1 MDTQLAQGVLF
12 YCGTYITVLLIMVSF
27 LTGKLMYLFFIVLT
41 LGLIFYVNYLII
53 ENNSHLKNVG
63 KWVEEM
69 IKTYITRS

>member
-12 YCGTYITVLLIMVSF
+12 YCGTYVTAILIMVSF
-27 LTGKLMYLFFIVLT
+27 LTGKLMYIFFIVLT

-69 IKTYITRS
+69 IKTYITRA

>member
-12 YCGTYITVLLIMVSF
+12 YCGTYVTTILIMVSF
-27 LTGKLMYLFFIVLT
+27 LTGKLMYIFFIVLT

-69 IKTYITRS
+69 IKTYITRA

>member
-12 YCGTYITVLLIMVSF
+12 YCGTYVTTILIMVSF
-27 LTGKLMYLFFIVLT
+27 LTGKLMYIFFIVLT

-69 IKTYITRS
+69 IKTYITRT

>member
-12 YCGTYITVLLIMVSF
+12 YSGTYVTVMLIMVSF
-27 LTGKLMYLFFIVLT
+27 LTGKLIYIFFIVLT
-41 LGLIFYVNYLII
+41 IGLICYVNYLII

-69 IKTYITRS
+69 IKTYITRP

>member
-12 YCGTYITVLLIMVSF
+12 YCGTYVTTILVMVSF
-27 LTGKLMYLFFIVLT
+27 LTGKLMYIFFIVLT

-69 IKTYITRS
+69 IKTYITRA